1 MKKIILSLLLC
12 LFMSLCFAQND
23 NVLTEDLQEILNQ
36 KNNDL
41 IDINILLKSQM
52 PTEHLTHL
60 NVKSDSKE
68 VRREIVINELKK
80 FSEQQQE
87 SVMSVINAETRSNN
101 VTDVKSH
108 WLVNSIN
115 CKASRDVIYTLASH
129 PDIKHIDYNKEE
141 KMFQG
146 EDQELREQGAGSR
159 GSVSSMTD
167 NITHVQAE
175 KVWDLGYTGKGVIV
189 AVIDSGVNLDHVDL
203 KDHLWDG
210 GQEYPYHGYNF
221 VNPGQA
227 PYDDKGHGTHCAGTI
242 CGDGT
247 SGLATGIAPDATL
260 MCLKTSSKTETSTT
274 FDRLSSAIEFAVEHG
289 ADIISISV
297 GGWINDNVARASFR
311 QIFDNALN
319 LGVITSA
326 AAGNNRQYLT
336 TTLPAPRNIN
346 SPSDCPP
353 PWIHPDQQSNG
364 TNVSGVVSVG
374 GVNYENQ
381 VISISSQGP
390 TTWQETSYAD
400 YPHNPEIGLIR
411 PDIVAPGDGIKSL
424 DYETNNGYAI
434 KSGTSMAAPCVAG
447 VMALMLEKNPELTPA
462 DICRIIETTA
472 TELTPTK
479 SNDYGSGCINA
490 LAAVQAVNFDV
501 AGSYLKQ
508 YSFTKNFVAL
518 TSNAN
523 QNLELTLINNG
534 TLATAGT
541 TNVTLTSNDDYV
553 EIVNGNASIN
563 NSIAV
568 GGTATCN
575 FTIKINT
582 LSPDNH
588 IAKLTVNAGTSSFN
602 IEINISNEFV
612 APSNFTTEVQ
622 NLRNV
627 YLSWNATNNAT
638 GYKIYRDGAYVGET
652 STTSYTDENL
662 DYGTLYTYTI
672 TTKRGELET
681 EHSREI
687 RVQTADNPE
696 APSPTNIVA
705 TDNNSSVAIS
715 WNNSTGSKGS
725 NIYRKDN
732 IAGTETQIASN
743 VSGNSY
749 TDNISLQEG
758 IYQYGVANLH
768 SEKETI
774 YEEEF
779 ENNGTSLPN
788 NDWNVYRNDGASQ
801 NNWGVKASQ
810 TTNNTEFTPYMGNYA
825 AFSFYGANNYAI
837 KCYLVTPSFDLSEYQ
852 GSDVTL
858 SFYYIT
864 PAWGTDVNNLNVR
877 IRSSPT
883 GPWSDAIWTSNKTD
897 VTEWT
902 KAEVDI
908 TSYAGST
915 FYIAFENEIGYGLCS
930 AVDNVSIAID
940 GNKESRIEWSDNIYK
955 NVNVINKDGDW
966 NNTDNWATNQLP
978 TENDNHITID
988 ANAVINGTV
997 EVNSLTINEGASL
1010 TLNAGAKLIVN
1021 GDFVNTDADAFIIN
1035 DGAQVVHNSENL
1047 PATFNMN
1054 IVNPNEWSSN
1064 NKTGWQFISSPV
1076 KDAKIND
1083 FIPESS
1089 DYDLYRYDGTKN
1101 LEWINH
1107 KDENDY
1113 GDDDEPETPVTP
1125 TAPAAPVVTATA
1137 ISSSQIQLSWEAVAG
1152 ATSYKVYSV
1161 GNELTET
1168 TGTNYTVSSLQPNKS
1183 YCFSVSALNEN
1194 GESAQTEA
1202 CATTLNAK
1210 PITPYDFTAT
1220 ATGES
1225 TIELSWSPANR
1236 ATSYNVYQGDE
1247 KIATVTEPTYTVEG
1261 LEPETN
1267 YCFTVTAENEMGES
1281 DKTEEKCATTEEK
1294 APTIVEIG
1302 TESDGTGLGYL
1313 PVYDN
1318 SAYSISQQIYTSND
1332 IALGNGTI
1340 RSVSFRVG
1348 DRGNAATRQY
1358 EVYLKNI
1365 TASSFY
1371 ENGYEYFELSSSDK
1385 VYDGA
1390 VAVGG
1395 KQEWFTINFTT
1406 PFEYTGGNVVLCVYD
1421 KTGNSLPNGDYHNF
1435 YKYAASGR
1443 SLYNKGYSAYDP
1455 TTLATSVSGT
1465 TTEPYVNLI
1474 RFGIVPS
1481 EVVVPVAPT
1490 LSATATSSS
1499 EISLT
1504 WNLVPGAT
1512 SYNVYKDDE
1521 QIATGLT
1528 ETTLNVEDL
1537 EAGTEYCFTVTA
1549 VNTAGESDESEGACA
1564 ITDINIL
1571 TVDIDEINGQNA
1583 ISSSNYYFPVYDFYP
1598 YALSQQIYT
1607 AEEIGFDEGTIYS
1620 VSFRV
1625 GMYGGVVDRQ
1635 YEVYMK
1641 NINEDTFTSND
1652 YLDLSSSD
1660 KVFDGEVKLATTNN
1674 WYDIKFTTP
1683 FNYTGGNVLLCVYDK
1698 TGTGSSPYH
1707 SFYQITA
1714 SNRSLYSYG
1723 DYAYDPTNL
1732 TEGTS
1737 RSYVSQVR
1745 FEMTGAFTKVPNAPV
1760 LTAEANSS
1768 SSISLTWDAV
1778 AKATRYNVYQ
1788 NGNSIA
1794 SNITETSYTVEGL
1807 ETGEEYCFTVTAVN
1821 EVGESEH
1828 SEEACA
1834 VPAIVPEI
1842 VSVEIGANA
1851 TYSSYWVPFCDYY
1864 GNYISQ
1870 QIYTKD
1876 EIGCVGTINSVSFKV
1891 SSGIATTRNLEV
1903 YMKNID
1909 QDAFSGSF
1917 IALSASDKVFD
1928 GNVTVGTAGTWLSIP
1943 FSTPFDYTGNNVVVC
1958 VHDKTG
1964 SGLSSYHNFYST
1976 YTTGKSLYSYSST
1989 NPISLTTGLT
1999 TSYRSQIKFEIEV
2012 TPKVPDAPVLTAE
2025 TNSSSSISLTWD
2037 DVANATSYNVYQGS
2051 ALITSGLTETSYTVE
2066 GLETGEEYCFTVTA
2080 VNEVGESEA
2089 SNEKCVTAGEEQ
2101 LAATILGTG
2110 EPGNAA
2116 DIPSYPYYKY
2126 SISQQIYLADEMQG
2140 NIGNITSITFFNVTG
2155 TQVNTRNIDVYMV
2168 HTTNSYFT
2176 TTNINTNFVSM
2187 AESDKVYSGTYTFDA
2202 STQYSTIELT
2212 TPFAYNGQDNIIL
2225 TVVDNTG
2232 TDCGTPSKANSF
2244 TTFNSGTYR
2253 TIAHKQDTWGAY
2265 NITTLQT
2272 ANGTSF
2278 SGNGT
2283 PRSAVNQIQFTFG
2296 SSSKS
2301 ATREV
2306 SSVSPSRGAF
2316 ETAFQQGVGYMAS
2329 YEKENIAVFKGN
2341 LNHEKSYVFPVS
2353 YNSEKDLANFHLLG
2367 NPFSF
2372 NMKWSNVTATNLASG
2387 YAVVN
2392 ETGGY
2397 TYRGA
2402 ADDEIAVGDGF
2413 FVKATSENPSIS
2425 YSEGRTLRN
2434 EKSQSIDVVITGNAG
2449 SDNVVVN
2456 LGKAGEEGFPKLKN
2470 FNEEITTIFV
2480 YNNDKSYGIYNCEE
2494 EVEEV
2499 PIYLNNTNGMGKYTI
2514 SIDAKGDFENITLVD
2529 LVSGDET
2536 NMLVHDYNFT
2546 ASQQENTKR
2555 FILKFV
2561 EKQQTTDNSNFVYQ
2575 SGEELIVNTQG
2586 MVQII
2591 DIVGRVVYNN
2601 VVLNES
2607 ERINISGFTTGT
2619 YIVRVIGESEVMT
2632 QKIVVY

>member
-80 FSEQQQE
+80 FSQQQQE
-87 SVMSVINAETRSNN
+87 SVMAVINAETRSNN

-210 GQEYPYHGYNF
+210 GSEYPYHGYNF

-353 PWIHPDQQSNG
+353 PWIHPDQQGNG

-400 YPHNPEIGLIR
+400 YPHNPGIGLIR

-424 DYETNNGYAI
+424 DYETNDGYAI

-508 YSFTKNFVAL
+508 YSFTKNFEAL
-518 TSNAN
+518 SSNAN
-523 QNLELTLINNG
+523 QNLEITLVNNG
-534 TLATAGT
+534 TQATTAT
-541 TNVTLTSNDDYV
+541 TNVTLTSNDAYV
-553 EIVNGNASIN
+553 TVVNGNASIN

-588 IAKLTVNAGTSSFN
+588 IAELTVNAGSNSFN

-612 APSNFTTEVQ
+612 APSNVTTEVQ

-638 GYKIYRDGAYVGET
+638 GYKIYRDGVYIGET

-743 VSGNSY
+743 VNGDSY

-774 YEEEF
+774 YEEGF
-779 ENNGTSLPN
+779 ENNGTSLPEG
-788 NDWNVYRNDGASQ
+788 WSVYRVGADQ

-810 TTNNTEFTPYMGNYA
+810 TTNNTEFTPYMGQYA
-825 AFSFYGANNYAI
+825 AFSFYGVNNYDI
-837 KCYLVTPSFDLSEYQ
+837 KFYLVTSSFDLSEYQ

-864 PAWGTDVNNLNVR
+864 PAWGTDVNNLNVL
-877 IRSSPT
+877 IGSSPT
-883 GPWSDAIWTSNKTD
+883 GPWNAIWTSNRTN
-897 VTEWT
+897 VTGWH

-908 TSYAGST
+908 TSYIGST
-915 FYIAFENEIGYGLCS
+915 FYIAFENEIGYGFCS
-930 AVDNVSIAID
+930 AVDNISIAID

-955 NVNVINKDGDW
+955 NVNVFAQDGDM
-966 NNTDNWATNQLP
+966 NNGDNWATNSTP
-978 TENDNHITID
+978 SASDNVIID
-988 ANAVINGTV
+988 ANAVVNGTV

-1035 DGAQVVHNSENL
+1035 DGAQVIQDNEDVA
-1047 PATFNMN
+1047 ATFNMN
-1054 IVNPNEWSSN
+1054 IVNPTEWSSN

-1083 FIPESS
+1083 FIPQSS

-1113 GDDDEPETPVTP
+1113 GDDDEPEIPVTP
-1125 TAPAAPVVTATA
+1125 TVPEAPVVTAEA
-1137 ISSSQIQLSWEAVAG
+1137 LSASSLLFSWDAVDG
-1152 ATSYKVYSV
+1152 ATSYNVYSA
-1161 GNELTET
+1161 GNLIAEEITVTSYTANYLYYPNTE
-1168 TGTNYTVSSLQPNKS
+1168 
-1183 YCFSVSALNEN
+1183 YCFSFSAVNEA
-1194 GESAQTEA
+1194 GESAKTEA

-1225 TIELSWSPANR
+1225 TIELSWSLANR
-1236 ATSYNVYQGDE
+1236 ATSYNVYQGND
-1247 KIATVTEPTYTVEG
+1247 KIATVTETTYTVEG
-1261 LEPETN
+1261 LEPETT
-1267 YCFTVTAENEMGES
+1267 YCFTVTAENEVGES
-1281 DKTEEKCATTEEK
+1281 DKTEEKCAKTEESIPDAPVVTATATSHNEILLSWEAVKGATKYNIYSAGFHIDETTETNYTVTPVAANTETCIIVRAANSK
-1294 APTIVEIG
+1294 GESGDAEACATTKPYAPTNLMATAKGTLSIKLSWADSNNGVTYNIYQGSSLIVENITDRSFTVEGLEKSTEYCFTVKAVNEVSGESSASNEACATTKEQDDEPG
-1302 TESDGTGLGYL
+1302 TIQESITVGNGGSTTTVL
-1313 PVYDN
+1313 PFTTSY
-1318 SAYSISQQIYTSND
+1318 AYSISQQIYTFED
-1332 IALGNGTI
+1332 VEQTG
-1340 RSVSFRVG
+1340 
-1348 DRGNAATRQY
+1348 
-1358 EVYLKNI
+1358 NI
-1365 TASSFY
+1365 TGIAFQYKSGASGTRSIDVY
-1371 ENGYEYFELSSSDK
+1371 MKHSDK
-1385 VYDGA
+1385 ETFATATSWESMTNEYKVYSGDIVISGTA
-1390 VAVGG
+1390 DEWVGV
-1395 KQEWFTINFTT
+1395 TFTT
-1406 PFEYTGGNVVLCVYD
+1406 PFSYTGGNFVLCVYD
-1421 KTGNSLPNGDYHNF
+1421 HTNSTLGGTTFHADQV
-1435 YKYAASGR
+1435 SGK
-1443 SLYNKGYSAYDP
+1443 SLYYYPWMSPAPLDPSNVNKNGYTSNYRNNIKLSFAEGGQDP
-1455 TTLATSVSGT
+1455 VTPT
-1465 TTEPYVNLI
+1465 
-1474 RFGIVPS
+1474 VPAAP
-1481 EVVVPVAPT
+1481 VV
-1490 LSATATSSS
+1490 TAEAAGTSS
-1499 EISLT
+1499 ITLT
-1504 WNLVPGAT
+1504 WNAVAGATSYKVYSAGTEIAEVLTTSHTVGYLQAGTNYCFSVSAVNTEGESEKSEACAMTKPSAPTNLVATANGTSSISLSWNISTNAT
-1512 SYNVYKDDE
+1512 SYNVYQE
-1521 QIATGLT
+1521 GIAEPIATGLIST
-1528 ETTLNVEDL
+1528 NHTVEGLNSN
-1537 EAGTEYCFTVTA
+1537 TEYCFTVTA
-1549 VNTAGESDESEGACA
+1549 VNTGGESSESDNACA
-1564 ITDINIL
+1564 TTDGSAGGIETITIGEGSTASTAYI
-1571 TVDIDEINGQNA
+1571 
-1583 ISSSNYYFPVYDFYP
+1583 PVY
-1598 YALSQQIYT
+1598 
-1607 AEEIGFDEGTIYS
+1607 
-1620 VSFRV
+1620 
-1625 GMYGGVVDRQ
+1625 
-1635 YEVYMK
+1635 
-1641 NINEDTFTSND
+1641 
-1652 YLDLSSSD
+1652 
-1660 KVFDGEVKLATTNN
+1660 
-1674 WYDIKFTTP
+1674 
-1683 FNYTGGNVLLCVYDK
+1683 C
-1698 TGTGSSPYH
+1698 
-1707 SFYQITA
+1707 
-1714 SNRSLYSYG
+1714 SYG
-1723 DYAYDPTNL
+1723 P
-1732 TEGTS
+1732 
-1737 RSYVSQVR
+1737 R
-1745 FEMTGAFTKVPNAPV
+1745 
-1760 LTAEANSS
+1760 
-1768 SSISLTWDAV
+1768 
-1778 AKATRYNVYQ
+1778 
-1788 NGNSIA
+1788 
-1794 SNITETSYTVEGL
+1794 
-1807 ETGEEYCFTVTAVN
+1807 
-1821 EVGESEH
+1821 
-1828 SEEACA
+1828 
-1834 VPAIVPEI
+1834 
-1842 VSVEIGANA
+1842 
-1851 TYSSYWVPFCDYY
+1851 
-1864 GNYISQ
+1864 
-1870 QIYTKD
+1870 
-1876 EIGCVGTINSVSFKV
+1876 
-1891 SSGIATTRNLEV
+1891 
-1903 YMKNID
+1903 
-1909 QDAFSGSF
+1909 AFS
-1917 IALSASDKVFD
+1917 
-1928 GNVTVGTAGTWLSIP
+1928 
-1943 FSTPFDYTGNNVVVC
+1943 Y
-1958 VHDKTG
+1958 
-1964 SGLSSYHNFYST
+1964 
-1976 YTTGKSLYSYSST
+1976 
-1989 NPISLTTGLT
+1989 
-1999 TSYRSQIKFEIEV
+1999 
-2012 TPKVPDAPVLTAE
+2012 
-2025 TNSSSSISLTWD
+2025 
-2037 DVANATSYNVYQGS
+2037 
-2051 ALITSGLTETSYTVE
+2051 
-2066 GLETGEEYCFTVTA
+2066 
-2080 VNEVGESEA
+2080 
-2089 SNEKCVTAGEEQ
+2089 
-2101 LAATILGTG
+2101 
-2110 EPGNAA
+2110 
-2116 DIPSYPYYKY
+2116 
-2126 SISQQIYLADEMQG
+2126 SQQIYLASEMQNKTG
-2140 NIGNITSITFFNVTG
+2140 QITHISFEKAAGTKNHQRSLDIYIDNTEKDHFEGTTDWHLITTEPVFTG
-2155 TQVNTRNIDVYMV
+2155 T
-2168 HTTNSYFT
+2168 
-2176 TTNINTNFVSM
+2176 VSLGL
-2187 AESDKVYSGTYTFDA
+2187 SSGTITIKLDRPFNYTG
-2202 STQYSTIELT
+2202 
-2212 TPFAYNGQDNIIL
+2212 NNIVISI
-2225 TVVDNTG
+2225 VDNTG
-2232 TDCGTPSKANSF
+2232 YSASDNWGEFDKFKSYS
-2244 TTFNSGTYR
+2244 TTTNR
-2253 TIAHKQDTWGAY
+2253 TIYTTSKLDIHTGFGEGANY
-2265 NITTLQT
+2265 SLQGYTL
-2272 ANGTSF
+2272 TS
-2278 SGNGT
+2278 N
-2283 PRSAVNQIQFTFG
+2283 NQIQLTFD

-2316 ETAFQQGVGYMAS
+2316 ESAFQQGVGYMAS
-2329 YEKENIAVFKGN
+2329 YEKENTAVFKGN

-2434 EKSQSIDVVITGNAG
+2434 EKSQSINVVITGNAG

-2586 MVQII
+2586 TVQII

-2619 YIVRVIGESEVMT
+2619 YIVRVISDKDVMT
-2632 QKIVVY
+2632 QKVVVY

>member
-1 MKKIILSLLLC
+1 MRKRIYTFLVSLFLC
-12 LFMSLCFAQND
+12 LTINAQN
-23 NVLTEDLQEILNQ
+23 NVITPELQEMLNR
-36 KNNDL
+36 KSDEL
-41 IDINILLKSQM
+41 IDINIYFKSQM
-52 PTEHLTHL
+52 PTAQLQSL
-60 NVKSDSKE
+60 QYRSDSKE

-80 FSEQQQE
+80 FSQQQQE

-129 PDIKHIDYNKEE
+129 PDIKHIGYNKEE
-141 KMFQG
+141 TMFQG

-210 GQEYPYHGYNF
+210 GSEYPYHGYNF

-353 PWIHPDQQSNG
+353 PWIHPDQQGNG

-400 YPHNPEIGLIR
+400 YPYNPGIGLIR

-424 DYETNNGYAI
+424 DYETNDGYAI

-472 TELTPTK
+472 TKLTDTK

-501 AGSYLKQ
+501 TGSYLKQ
-508 YSFTKNFVAL
+508 YSFTKNFEAL
-518 TSNAN
+518 SSNAN
-523 QNLELTLINNG
+523 QNLEITLVNNG
-534 TLATAGT
+534 TQATTGT
-541 TNVTLTSNDDYV
+541 TNVTLTSNDAYV
-553 EIVNGNASIN
+553 TVVNGNASIN

-612 APSNFTTEVQ
+612 APSNVTTEVQ

-638 GYKIYRDGAYVGET
+638 GYKIYRDGVYIGET

-687 RVQTADNPE
+687 RVQTGDNPE
-696 APSPTNIVA
+696 APSPTNVVA

-774 YEEEF
+774 YEEGF
-779 ENNGTSLPN
+779 ENNGTSLPEG
-788 NDWNVYRNDGASQ
+788 WSVYRVGASQ
-801 NNWGVKASQ
+801 RNWSVQESETQ
-810 TTNNTEFTPYMGNYA
+810 NSTTFTPYMGQYA
-825 AFSFYGANNYAI
+825 AFSFYAVNNYDI
-837 KCYLVTPSFDLSEYQ
+837 KFYLVTSSFDLSEYQ

-877 IRSSPT
+877 IGSSPT
-883 GPWSDAIWTSNKTD
+883 GPWNDAIWASNKTD

-908 TSYAGST
+908 TSYIGST
-915 FYIAFENEIGYGLCS
+915 FYITFENEIGYGFCS

-955 NVNVINKDGDW
+955 NVNVFAQDGVW
-966 NNTDNWATNQLP
+966 NNSSNWETNRIP
-978 TENDNHITID
+978 NANDSHIIIN
-988 ANAVINGTV
+988 ANAVIDGTV
-997 EVNSLTINEGASL
+997 EVNSLTINEGKTL
-1010 TLNAGAKLIVN
+1010 TLNEGAILTVN
-1021 GDFVNTDADAFIIN
+1021 GNFNNTDPNAFIIN
-1035 DGAQVVHNSENL
+1035 DGAQVIQSNENVA
-1047 PATFNMN
+1047 ATFNMN

-1076 KDAKIND
+1076 QDAKIND
-1083 FIPESS
+1083 FIPQSS
-1089 DYDLYRYDGTKN
+1089 EYDLYKYDGSSDF
-1101 LEWINH
+1101 EWINH
-1107 KDENDY
+1107 KDENNY
-1113 GDDDEPETPVTP
+1113 GGDDEPEVPVISIDTVTIGEGNYSKAYYAPISNYGSAKYSYSQQIYLKEEIGKDNGTITSIAFHNANGGPNDRNIIVYMSNVEKSSYSNSDDYVNVTNADIVYQGYHAFGSAEEWTTIELQTPFVYTGKNIAVTVNDLTGVSKSYSGYDQFYSTITTENRGIYGTSNSSIFDCSNLGDKFLYILKSGAYSTPANTPYVADLRLIIESGNGGGGGQEPEDPETPVTP
-1125 TAPAAPVVTATA
+1125 TVPAAPVVTAEA
-1137 ISSSQIQLSWEAVAG
+1137 VSSSSIKLSWDAVAG

-1161 GNELTET
+1161 GEVLTET
-1168 TGTNYTVSSLQPNKS
+1168 TGTNYTVSYLQSNTS

-1225 TIELSWSPANR
+1225 TIELSWSSVNK
-1236 ATSYNVYQGDE
+1236 ATSYNVYQGDS
-1247 KIATVTEPTYTVEG
+1247 KIAEGLTETTYTVEG
-1261 LEPETN
+1261 LEPETE
-1267 YCFTVTAENEMGES
+1267 YCFTVTAENEIGES
-1281 DKTEEKCATTEEK
+1281 DKSAEACAMTEAEAS
-1294 APTIVEIG
+1294 TIVEIG
-1302 TESDGTGLGYL
+1302 TNSDGTGYVYL
-1313 PVYDN
+1313 PVYDY
-1318 SAYSISQQIYTSND
+1318 SAYSISQQIYTSSE

-1340 RSVSFRVG
+1340 RSVSFKVG
-1348 DRGNAATRQY
+1348 DKGSAATRQY

-1365 TASSFY
+1365 TASSFQ

-1421 KTGNSLPNGDYHNF
+1421 KTGTSLSSSNYHNF
-1435 YKYAASGR
+1435 YKYAVSGR
-1443 SLYNKGYSAYDP
+1443 SLYNSGYSAYNP
-1455 TTLATSVSGT
+1455 TTLATSASGMST
-1465 TTEPYVNLI
+1465 AYVNLI
-1474 RFGIVPS
+1474 RFGILPS
-1481 EVVVPVAPT
+1481 EVVAPAIPS
-1490 LSATATSSS
+1490 LSAVATSSS

-1512 SYNVYKDDE
+1512 SYNVYQGDN

-1528 ETTLNVEDL
+1528 ETTFNVEGL
-1537 EAGTEYCFTVTA
+1537 EAETEYCFTVTA
-1549 VNTAGESDESEGACA
+1549 VNTAGESAKSGAECVTTEAEAIPCTIEFILGDQYSDTWNGNSLEISYNGTTESFVMTNGKATETFTRTIEKGTSVSVRYVKGSAQYTYPSENSFTIQYEGGEVIFSQAQGSLSKT
-1564 ITDINIL
+1564 TDI
-1571 TVDIDEINGQNA
+1571 
-1583 ISSSNYYFPVYDFYP
+1583 
-1598 YALSQQIYT
+1598 
-1607 AEEIGFDEGTIYS
+1607 GT
-1620 VSFRV
+1620 F
-1625 GMYGGVVDRQ
+1625 VVDC
-1635 YEVYMK
+1635 
-1641 NINEDTFTSND
+1641 
-1652 YLDLSSSD
+1652 
-1660 KVFDGEVKLATTNN
+1660 
-1674 WYDIKFTTP
+1674 TP
-1683 FNYTGGNVLLCVYDK
+1683 K
-1698 TGTGSSPYH
+1698 
-1707 SFYQITA
+1707 A
-1714 SNRSLYSYG
+1714 
-1723 DYAYDPTNL
+1723 
-1732 TEGTS
+1732 
-1737 RSYVSQVR
+1737 
-1745 FEMTGAFTKVPNAPV
+1745 PNAPE
-1760 LTAEANSS
+1760 LT
-1768 SSISLTWDAV
+1768 
-1778 AKATRYNVYQ
+1778 AKATGPTAVVLTWNPVFGAESYSVYK
-1788 NGNSIA
+1788 NGVIEN
-1794 SNITETSYTVEGL
+1794 TELRETTYTVEGL
-1807 ETGEEYCFTVTAVN
+1807 TALTEYCFTVTAVN
-1821 EVGESEH
+1821 EIGESEESNEECVTTK
-1828 SEEACA
+1828 SEDSGD
-1834 VPAIVPEI
+1834 ISEI
-1842 VSVEIGANA
+1842 QIGLESGLSTSYSPVYDYYKSYSVSQTIYTSNEIGV
-1851 TYSSYWVPFCDYY
+1851 TS
-1864 GNYISQ
+1864 
-1870 QIYTKD
+1870 
-1876 EIGCVGTINSVSFKV
+1876 GTITSISYKNNS
-1891 SSGIATTRNLEV
+1891 GNNNTRNIAV
-1903 YMKNID
+1903 YLKNVD
-1909 QDAFSGSF
+1909 RNNFATKEWETLTSDLCVYDGSF
-1917 IALSASDKVFD
+1917 TFGTNDWVTIEFTDEFEYD
-1928 GNVTVGTAGTWLSIP
+1928 G
-1943 FSTPFDYTGNNVVVC
+1943 GNLLVC
-1958 VHDKTG
+1958 VVDKTG
-1964 SGLSSYHNFYST
+1964 SAIYSSYDTFSAYEVSQTESESRAVYGEYKSYGTPINPLDLANTAST
-1976 YTTGKSLYSYSST
+1976 PTYVRTSLGGTTYSYRA
-1989 NPISLTTGLT
+1989 PLV
-1999 TSYRSQIKFEIEV
+1999 KFEIEV
-2012 TPKVPDAPVLTAE
+2012 
-2025 TNSSSSISLTWD
+2025 
-2037 DVANATSYNVYQGS
+2037 
-2051 ALITSGLTETSYTVE
+2051 
-2066 GLETGEEYCFTVTA
+2066 
-2080 VNEVGESEA
+2080 
-2089 SNEKCVTAGEEQ
+2089 
-2101 LAATILGTG
+2101 
-2110 EPGNAA
+2110 
-2116 DIPSYPYYKY
+2116 
-2126 SISQQIYLADEMQG
+2126 
-2140 NIGNITSITFFNVTG
+2140 
-2155 TQVNTRNIDVYMV
+2155 
-2168 HTTNSYFT
+2168 
-2176 TTNINTNFVSM
+2176 NTN
-2187 AESDKVYSGTYTFDA
+2187 
-2202 STQYSTIELT
+2202 
-2212 TPFAYNGQDNIIL
+2212 
-2225 TVVDNTG
+2225 
-2232 TDCGTPSKANSF
+2232 ANS
-2244 TTFNSGTYR
+2244 R
-2253 TIAHKQDTWGAY
+2253 
-2265 NITTLQT
+2265 
-2272 ANGTSF
+2272 
-2278 SGNGT
+2278 
-2283 PRSAVNQIQFTFG
+2283 
-2296 SSSKS
+2296 S

-2306 SSVSPSRGAF
+2306 SSVSPSRGVF
-2316 ETAFQQGVGYMAS
+2316 ESAFQQGVGYLAS
-2329 YEKENIAVFKGN
+2329 YESENTAVFQGN
-2341 LNHEKSYVFPVS
+2341 INHQNSYEFNVS
-2353 YNSEKDLANFHLLG
+2353 YNADKNFANFHLLG
-2367 NPFSF
+2367 NPFTF
-2372 NMKWSNVTATNLASG
+2372 NMEWNKVATNNLADG

-2392 ETGGY
+2392 ASGGY
-2397 TYRGA
+2397 DYFSDG
-2402 ADDEIAVGDGF
+2402 EIKVGDGF
-2413 FVKATSENPSIS
+2413 FVKSIGENPSIS
-2425 YSEGRTLRN
+2425 YNKRN
-2434 EKSQSIDVVITGNAG
+2434 ANRSNTNPAIINVIA
-2449 SDNVVVN
+2449 S
-2456 LGKAGEEGFPKLKN
+2456 GKAGNDNVIIKIDEEREGFPKLNN
-2470 FNEEITTIFV
+2470 FNENIAKIFVQNNDKRYGVHNVNKDTEEVELAFEADAMGNYSIIINHNNKFDKLILVDKEEDTEYDMLLNNEYKFFSTVKSSSRFVVKFSLKDGVDDDENFAFQAGNELIINAEGKVQIFDVLGRMV
-2480 YNNDKSYGIYNCEE
+2480 YNND
-2494 EVEEV
+2494 VE
-2499 PIYLNNTNGMGKYTI
+2499 NANHR
-2514 SIDAKGDFENITLVD
+2514 IDV
-2529 LVSGDET
+2529 
-2536 NMLVHDYNFT
+2536 
-2546 ASQQENTKR
+2546 
-2555 FILKFV
+2555 
-2561 EKQQTTDNSNFVYQ
+2561 SNF
-2575 SGEELIVNTQG
+2575 
-2586 MVQII
+2586 
-2591 DIVGRVVYNN
+2591 NN
-2601 VVLNES
+2601 A
-2607 ERINISGFTTGT
+2607 T
-2619 YIVRVIGESEVMT
+2619 YIVRCISDKNVRT
-2632 QKIVVY
+2632 QKVVIL

>member
-1 MKKIILSLLLC
+1 M
-12 LFMSLCFAQND
+12 
-23 NVLTEDLQEILNQ
+23 
-36 KNNDL
+36 
-41 IDINILLKSQM
+41 
-52 PTEHLTHL
+52 
-60 NVKSDSKE
+60 
-68 VRREIVINELKK
+68 
-80 FSEQQQE
+80 
-87 SVMSVINAETRSNN
+87 
-101 VTDVKSH
+101 
-108 WLVNSIN
+108 
-115 CKASRDVIYTLASH
+115 
-129 PDIKHIDYNKEE
+129 
-141 KMFQG
+141 
-146 EDQELREQGAGSR
+146 
-159 GSVSSMTD
+159 
-167 NITHVQAE
+167 
-175 KVWDLGYTGKGVIV
+175 
-189 AVIDSGVNLDHVDL
+189 
-203 KDHLWDG
+203 
-210 GQEYPYHGYNF
+210 
-221 VNPGQA
+221 
-227 PYDDKGHGTHCAGTI
+227 
-242 CGDGT
+242 
-247 SGLATGIAPDATL
+247 
-260 MCLKTSSKTETSTT
+260 
-274 FDRLSSAIEFAVEHG
+274 SSAIEFAVEHG

-297 GGWINDNVARASFR
+297 GGWVNDNVARASFR
-311 QIFDNALN
+311 QIFDTALN

-353 PWIHPDQQSNG
+353 PWIHPDQQGNG

-374 GVNYENQ
+374 GVDYENQ

-400 YPHNPEIGLIR
+400 YPYNPGIGLIR

-424 DYETNNGYAI
+424 DYETNDGYAI

-462 DICRIIETTA
+462 DLCRIIETTA
-472 TELTPTK
+472 TKLTQTK

-501 AGSYLKQ
+501 AGSYLNQ
-508 YSFTKNFVAL
+508 YSFTKNFEAL
-518 TSNAN
+518 SSNAN

-534 TLATAGT
+534 TQATAGT
-541 TNVTLTSNDDYV
+541 TNVTLTSNDAYV
-553 EIVNGNASIN
+553 TVVNGNASIN

-588 IAKLTVNAGTSSFN
+588 IAELTVNTGTNIFN

-612 APSNFTTEVQ
+612 APSNVTTEVQ

-672 TTKRGELET
+672 TSKRGELET

-774 YEEEF
+774 YEEGF
-779 ENNGTSLPN
+779 ENNGTSLPEG
-788 NDWNVYRNDGASQ
+788 WSVYRVEATQ
-801 NNWGVKASQ
+801 NNWGVKESETQ
-810 TTNNTEFTPYMGNYA
+810 NSTTFTPYMGQYA
-825 AFSFYGANNYAI
+825 AFSFLGAFNYT
-837 KCYLVTPSFDLSEYQ
+837 KKYYLVTSSFDLSEYQ

-877 IRSSPT
+877 IGSSPT
-883 GPWSDAIWTSNKTD
+883 GPWNDAIWTSNKTD
-897 VTEWT
+897 VTKWT

-908 TSYAGST
+908 TSYIGST
-915 FYIAFENEIGYGLCS
+915 FYITFENEIGYGICS

-955 NVNVINKDGDW
+955 NVNVFAQDGVW
-966 NNTDNWATNQLP
+966 NNSSNWETNRIP
-978 TENDNHITID
+978 NANDSHIIIN
-988 ANAVINGTV
+988 ANAVIDGTV
-997 EVNSLTINEGASL
+997 EVNSLTINEGKTL
-1010 TLNAGAKLIVN
+1010 TLNEGAILTVN
-1021 GDFVNTDADAFIIN
+1021 GSFNNTDPDAFIIN
-1035 DGAQVVHNSENL
+1035 DGAQVIQSNENVA
-1047 PATFNMN
+1047 ATFNMN

-1064 NKTGWQFISSPV
+1064 NKTGWQFIASPV

-1083 FIPESS
+1083 FIPQSS

-1125 TAPAAPVVTATA
+1125 TAPAAPVVTATP
-1137 ISSSQIQLSWEAVAG
+1137 ISSSQIQLSWETVAG

-1161 GNELTET
+1161 GNIIATITET
-1168 TGTNYTVSSLQPNKS
+1168 NHTVGYLSPNKE
-1183 YCFSVSALNEN
+1183 YCFSVSAVNEL

-1225 TIELSWSPANR
+1225 TIELSWSLANR
-1236 ATSYNVYQGDE
+1236 ATSYNVYQGND
-1247 KIATVTEPTYTVEG
+1247 KIATVTETTYTVEG
-1261 LEPETN
+1261 LEPETE

-1281 DKTEEKCATTEEK
+1281 DKTKEECATTEEK

-1302 TESDGTGLGYL
+1302 TESDVEVYL
-1313 PVYDN
+1313 PVYDY
-1318 SAYSISQQIYTSND
+1318 SAYSISQQIYTSSE

-1365 TASSFY
+1365 TASSFQ
-1371 ENGYEYFELSSSDK
+1371 ETGYNYFELSSSDK

-1421 KTGNSLPNGDYHNF
+1421 KTGTSLPNGDYHNF

-1443 SLYNKGYSAYDP
+1443 SLYNNGNNPTYNP
-1455 TTLATSVSGT
+1455 TTLATSASGMAT
-1465 TTEPYVNLI
+1465 AYVNLI

-1504 WNLVPGAT
+1504 WNSVPGAT

-1528 ETTLNVEDL
+1528 ETTLNVEGL
-1537 EAGTEYCFTVTA
+1537 EAETEYCFTVTA
-1549 VNTAGESDESEGACA
+1549 VNTAGESAKSGEECVTTESVAPVTQTVVIGEGDQ
-1564 ITDINIL
+1564 TDATIP
-1571 TVDIDEINGQNA
+1571 THTWY
-1583 ISSSNYYFPVYDFYP
+1583 NYSF
-1598 YALSQQIYT
+1598 SQQIYT
-1607 AEEIGFDEGTIYS
+1607 ASDINLDKGNISKIVFKQIGNSYTRNLTIFMVNTNKTSFLNDNDWVTVTDADIVFNGDIMTGAPTFEIPLTKKFEYTGENILLCVQDNTHSCPGST
-1620 VSFRV
+1620 SFRV
-1625 GMYGGVVDRQ
+1625 F
-1635 YEVYMK
+1635 
-1641 NINEDTFTSND
+1641 NA
-1652 YLDLSSSD
+1652 SST
-1660 KVFDGEVKLATTNN
+1660 E
-1674 WYDIKFTTP
+1674 Y
-1683 FNYTGGNVLLCVYDK
+1683 
-1698 TGTGSSPYH
+1698 
-1707 SFYQITA
+1707 
-1714 SNRSLYSYG
+1714 RSLYVNYDSAPVNMSNLRTGTRKYTINQVEFTFEIEGGSPTPEPEPDDPNSSASTFFYNFDDGSLEDFILIDDDG
-1723 DYAYDPTNL
+1723 DTQNWE
-1732 TEGTS
+1732 T
-1737 RSYVSQVR
+1737 
-1745 FEMTGAFTKVPNAPV
+1745 TKVYGKDDYIA
-1760 LTAEANSS
+1760 
-1768 SSISLTWDAV
+1768 ISYSWKSGVGALSPDNYLIT
-1778 AKATRYNVYQ
+1778 KNKY
-1788 NGNSIA
+1788 S
-1794 SNITETSYTVEGL
+1794 ITENSEIKFKVN
-1807 ETGEEYCFTVTAVN
+1807 AVN
-1821 EVGESEH
+1821 N
-1828 SEEACA
+1828 C
-1834 VPAIVPEI
+1834 PEYY
-1842 VSVEIGANA
+1842 SVI
-1851 TYSSYWVPFCDYY
+1851 
-1864 GNYISQ
+1864 
-1870 QIYTKD
+1870 
-1876 EIGCVGTINSVSFKV
+1876 
-1891 SSGIATTRNLEV
+1891 IATNV
-1903 YMKNID
+1903 NDI
-1909 QDAFSGSF
+1909 GSF
-1917 IALSASDKVFD
+1917 ISVYEGSCSSSNPTEISVDLSERAGSVFYI
-1928 GNVTVGTAGTWLSIP
+1928 GIRHYNSYNQYNLSIND
-1943 FSTPFDYTGNNVVVC
+1943 FQ
-1958 VHDKTG
+1958 
-1964 SGLSSYHNFYST
+1964 
-1976 YTTGKSLYSYSST
+1976 
-1989 NPISLTTGLT
+1989 LT
-1999 TSYRSQIKFEIEV
+1999 
-2012 TPKVPDAPVLTAE
+2012 D
-2025 TNSSSSISLTWD
+2025 
-2037 DVANATSYNVYQGS
+2037 GS
-2051 ALITSGLTETSYTVE
+2051 A
-2066 GLETGEEYCFTVTA
+2066 
-2080 VNEVGESEA
+2080 
-2089 SNEKCVTAGEEQ
+2089 
-2101 LAATILGTG
+2101 
-2110 EPGNAA
+2110 
-2116 DIPSYPYYKY
+2116 
-2126 SISQQIYLADEMQG
+2126 
-2140 NIGNITSITFFNVTG
+2140 
-2155 TQVNTRNIDVYMV
+2155 
-2168 HTTNSYFT
+2168 NS
-2176 TTNINTNFVSM
+2176 
-2187 AESDKVYSGTYTFDA
+2187 
-2202 STQYSTIELT
+2202 
-2212 TPFAYNGQDNIIL
+2212 
-2225 TVVDNTG
+2225 
-2232 TDCGTPSKANSF
+2232 
-2244 TTFNSGTYR
+2244 R
-2253 TIAHKQDTWGAY
+2253 
-2265 NITTLQT
+2265 
-2272 ANGTSF
+2272 
-2278 SGNGT
+2278 
-2283 PRSAVNQIQFTFG
+2283 
-2296 SSSKS
+2296 S

-2306 SSVSPSRGAF
+2306 SSVSPSRGVF
-2316 ETAFQQGVGYMAS
+2316 ESAFQQGVGYMAS
-2329 YEKENIAVFKGN
+2329 YEKENTAVFKGN

-2353 YNSEKDLANFHLLG
+2353 YNSEKDLANLHLLG

-2392 ETGGY
+2392 EEGGY
-2397 TYRGA
+2397 TYLGA

-2413 FVKATSENPSIS
+2413 FVKATGENPSIS
-2425 YSEGRTLRN
+2425 YNEGQSRRKV
-2434 EKSQSIDVVITGNAG
+2434 EEQSINVVITGNAG

-2456 LGKAGEEGFPKLKN
+2456 LGKADEEGFPKLKN

-2499 PIYLNNTNGMGKYTI
+2499 PIYFNNTNGMGKYTI

-2586 MVQII
+2586 TVQII
-2591 DIVGRVVYNN
+2591 DVVGRVVYNN

-2619 YIVRVIGESEVMT
+2619 YIVRVISDKDVMT